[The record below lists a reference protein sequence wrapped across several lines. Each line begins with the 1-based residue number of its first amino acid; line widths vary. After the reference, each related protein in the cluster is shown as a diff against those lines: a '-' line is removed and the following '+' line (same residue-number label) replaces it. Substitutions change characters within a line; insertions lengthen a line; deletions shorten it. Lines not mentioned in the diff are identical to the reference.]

1 MKKWI
6 IGASALVIAG
16 FVCTAYYG
24 DNGSL
29 RKSGG
34 DRDVVEAYYADL
46 VDKNSALKQMEKEIQ
61 SNEKNV
67 YEMESKFN
75 AYNRPSADYY
85 NDASNK
91 ANTIKDA
98 TLKATVQGWVTNSRT
113 QYATRIT
120 ELTRLLGMLRDKKV
134 SQDDYHLALKI
145 AATLPVIEKYQ
156 QQNLPSDTEYQ
167 QLMKDLD
174 VTIKKLQEM
183 AKR

>member
-6 IGASALVIAG
+6 IGACALVITG

-34 DRDVVEAYYADL
+34 DKNVVEAYYADL
-46 VDKNSALKQMEKEIQ
+46 VDKNAALKQMEKEIQ
-61 SNEKNV
+61 GNERNF
-67 YEMESKFN
+67 YDMEGKFN
-75 AYNRPSADYY
+75 TYNRPSTEYY
-85 NDASNK
+85 NDAGNK
-91 ANTIKDA
+91 ADAIKDA
-98 TLKATVQGWVTNSRT
+98 ALKATVQGWVTNSRT

-120 ELTRLLGMLRDKKV
+120 ELTKILGMLRDKKV

-167 QLMKDLD
+167 QLMKELD
-174 VTIKKLQEM
+174 ATIKKLEKM